1 MINDFINTILST
13 VASID
18 PITRTLVSALFIML
32 ETSFLVGLVIPG
44 DTVVLISSTAITT
57 MPEYI
62 FMIVMVIVGS
72 LTGETIGFF
81 VGKYFGPH
89 IRKSW
94 LGRKLGE
101 HRWEQAENYIDRRGG
116 IAVFLSRF
124 LPILHSLI
132 PLTVGMTKMRYRTF
146 IAWTSAACILW
157 TVVYVTLAAVL
168 KDQYEAFAAKYE
180 WAGLLFIGIVLAIVI
195 SVSLIKKR
203 IEKSQERFM
212 DTPGDNDA
220 TTVED
225 PLGS

>member
-1 MINDFINTILST
+1 MNEIINNILSA
-13 VASID
+13 VASVD
-18 PITRTLVSALFIML
+18 PVTRTLLSALFIML

-44 DTVVLISSTAITT
+44 DTVVLISSTAITNLQ
-57 MPEYI
+57 EYV

-89 IRKSW
+89 IRRSW
-94 LGRKLGE
+94 LGRKLGP

-132 PLTVGMTKMRYRTF
+132 PLTVGMTKMKYRTF
-146 IAWTSAACILW
+146 IVWTSAACVIW
-157 TVVYVTLAAVL
+157 TFVYVTLAAVL
-168 KDQYEAFAAKYE
+168 KDQYEAFAAKYD
-180 WAGLLFIGIVLAIVI
+180 WAGFLFLGIVLAII
-195 SVSLIKKR
+195 IAVSLIKKR
-203 IEKSQERFM
+203 VEKTQEKYM
-212 DTPGDNDA
+212 DVPGDHDPG
-220 TTVED
+220 TVEN

>member
-1 MINDFINTILST
+1 MINDFINSLLSM

-32 ETSFLVGLVIPG
+32 ETSFLVGLFIPG
-44 DTVVLISSTAITT
+44 DTVVLVSSTAITNFS
-57 MPEYI
+57 EYV

-89 IRKSW
+89 IRRSW
-94 LGRKLGE
+94 IGRKLGP

-124 LPILHSLI
+124 LPVLHSLI
-132 PLTVGMTKMRYRTF
+132 PLTVGMTKMTYRTF
-146 IAWTSAACILW
+146 ITWTAAACVIW
-157 TVVYVTLAAVL
+157 TFVYVTLAAVL

-180 WAGLLFIGIVLAIVI
+180 WAGFLFIGIIIVFVVG
-195 SVSLIKKR
+195 VSLIKKR
-203 IEKSQERFM
+203 IEKSQERYM
-212 DTPGDNDA
+212 DEPGDEDA
-220 TTVED
+220 TTVEN

>member
-1 MINDFINTILST
+1 MNEIINNILSA
-13 VASID
+13 VASVD
-18 PITRTLVSALFIML
+18 PVTRTLLSSLFIML

-44 DTVVLISSTAITT
+44 DTVVLISSTAITNLQ
-57 MPEYI
+57 EYI

-89 IRKSW
+89 IRRSW
-94 LGRKLGE
+94 LGRKLGP

-132 PLTVGMTKMRYRTF
+132 PLTVGMTKMKYRTF
-146 IAWTSAACILW
+146 IAWTSAACVIW
-157 TVVYVTLAAVL
+157 TFVYVTLAAVL
-168 KDQYEAFAAKYE
+168 KDQYEAFAAKYD
-180 WAGLLFIGIVLAIVI
+180 WAGFLFLGIVAAIVI
-195 SVSLIKKR
+195 AVSLIKKR
-203 IEKSQERFM
+203 VEKTQEKYM
-212 DTPGDNDA
+212 DEPADHDPG
-220 TTVED
+220 TVEN

>member
-1 MINDFINTILST
+1 MNEIINNILSA
-13 VASID
+13 VASVD
-18 PITRTLVSALFIML
+18 PVTRTLLSALFIML

-44 DTVVLISSTAITT
+44 DTVVLISSTAITNLQ
-57 MPEYI
+57 EYV

-89 IRKSW
+89 IRRSW
-94 LGRKLGE
+94 LGRKLGP

-132 PLTVGMTKMRYRTF
+132 PLTVGMTKMKYRTF
-146 IAWTSAACILW
+146 IAWTSAACVIW
-157 TVVYVTLAAVL
+157 TFVYVTLAAVL
-168 KDQYEAFAAKYE
+168 KDQYEAFAAKYD
-180 WAGLLFIGIVLAIVI
+180 WAGFLFLGIVLAII
-195 SVSLIKKR
+195 IAVSLIKKR
-203 IEKSQERFM
+203 VEKTQEKYM
-212 DTPGDNDA
+212 DVPGDHDPG
-220 TTVED
+220 TVEN

>member
-1 MINDFINTILST
+1 MNEIINNILSA
-13 VASID
+13 VASVD
-18 PITRTLVSALFIML
+18 PVTRTLLSSLFIML

-44 DTVVLISSTAITT
+44 DTVVLISSTAITNLQ
-57 MPEYI
+57 EYI

-89 IRKSW
+89 IRRSW
-94 LGRKLGE
+94 LGRKLGP

-132 PLTVGMTKMRYRTF
+132 PLTVGMTKMKYRTF
-146 IAWTSAACILW
+146 IAWTSAACVIW
-157 TVVYVTLAAVL
+157 TFVYVTLAAVL
-168 KDQYEAFAAKYE
+168 KDQYEAFAAKYD
-180 WAGLLFIGIVLAIVI
+180 WAGFLFLGIVVAIVI
-195 SVSLIKKR
+195 AVSLIKKR
-203 IEKSQERFM
+203 VEKTQEKYM
-212 DTPGDNDA
+212 DEPGDHDPG
-220 TTVED
+220 TVEN

>member
-1 MINDFINTILST
+1 MNEIINNILSA
-13 VASID
+13 VASVD
-18 PITRTLVSALFIML
+18 PVTRTLLSSLFIML

-44 DTVVLISSTAITT
+44 DTVVLISSTAITNLQ
-57 MPEYI
+57 EYI

-89 IRKSW
+89 IRRSW
-94 LGRKLGE
+94 LGRKLGP

-132 PLTVGMTKMRYRTF
+132 PLTVGMTKMKYRTF
-146 IAWTSAACILW
+146 IAWTSAACVIW
-157 TVVYVTLAAVL
+157 TFVYVTLAAVL
-168 KDQYEAFAAKYE
+168 KDQYEAFAAKYD
-180 WAGLLFIGIVLAIVI
+180 WAGFLFLGIVAAIVI
-195 SVSLIKKR
+195 AVSLIKKCV
-203 IEKSQERFM
+203 EKTQEKYM
-212 DTPGDNDA
+212 DEPGDNNPN
-220 TTVED
+220 TVEN